1 MSSSNISDSTRRLI
15 SSRRP
20 ASRSSSRRAKTGGQG
35 LRSRTTSSQQTRS
48 AELCWHPLYPVPSI
62 VFEVEECGRPPQC
75 GQAVAEVQALRN
87 GTGGFRRVAA
97 FADGFAAVSPLH
109 TAGQLRHGRIHGVSG
124 ECDISRRRGS
134 RSAMAAL
141 TLNRAAEGS
150 LHAARWPTHGSHCV
164 VCIDRRDGSVAGRTV
179 RATLTLQL
187 AAVRTL
193 DAAGRLS
200 HGFIGRS
207 RVRNRGSS
215 DDDQQSSNSKRGKG
229 SGQHGSFSIEI
240 GTAHDMRVRQRCE

>member
-1 MSSSNISDSTRRLI
+1 M
-15 SSRRP
+15 
-20 ASRSSSRRAKTGGQG
+20 
-35 LRSRTTSSQQTRS
+35 
-48 AELCWHPLYPVPSI
+48 YPVPPFGI
-62 VFEVEECGRPPQC
+62 EVEECGRPPQG
-75 GQAVAEVQALRN
+75 GQAAAEVQVLRN
-87 GTGGFRRVAA
+87 GTGGVRRVAA
-97 FADGFAAVSPLH
+97 FADDFAAVRALH
-109 TAGQLRHGRIHGVSG
+109 TAGQLRRSRIRSVSG
-124 ECDISRRRGS
+124 ERDVGRRGGS

-187 AAVRTL
+187 AAVRVL
-193 DAAGRLS
+193 DAAGRLR

-215 DDDQQSSNSKRGKG
+215 DDNQQSSNSKCGKG
-229 SGQHGSFSIEI
+229 SGQHGGLSIEI
-240 GTAHDMRVRQRCE
+240 GTAHDMRVQQQCE